1 MIWYLKGRCDVSI
14 AASVAVFCVGAP
26 LCRIANLF
34 QRCRYATPQEPPVRV
49 PKAKSQPKVEEVAEP
64 EPKEEKEEEPEE
76 MQLEPGDL
84 VDGVVTTINNKGVWV
99 NIGGGKKGL
108 LEVPA
113 ELKGEFRRGDSVQGM
128 RVEEVKEDGNPVL
141 SMDDPE
147 LEVEEP
153 SRRTRNKP
161 KGKAKGKRTPV
172 APEHALP
179 VMCPAQGGAGLRPVL
194 ARREY
199 RLPLL
204 VKYHKP
210 KGMVTSMRVQKN
222 IKKTDLE
229 DLRSVVSFAGDEFE
243 LDLYHPVGGL
253 ATGASG
259 LFLWSRSGRLTRQL
273 QDPRRGVANILE
285 LEVCGAVRA
294 EYLDEALQ
302 TGVNLGVT
310 GFQRTYTASVL
321 EAALLPDS
329 SLQEPRSRVTIL
341 ARDGRAQVPAMVE
354 RCSPEADTGAHLGD
368 ALLSAFRKN
377 HCRLAAY
384 LLVILRPSFSD
395 DAVRASQILE
405 AVGKLEAATTDEEVW
420 ACELAGLPASEPTSL
435 ESFVLHVCTV
445 SAFCGAAPRLE
456 PAVTKHAERY
466 YRSTAVGAFIS
477 DPPHVDAGGLT
488 YP

>member
-1 MIWYLKGRCDVSI
+1 MSRVGLRRRALAPATERNRGVDPKRLLNTMHKAGIGNPKAPELPPIS
-14 AASVAVFCVGAP
+14 ASV
-26 LCRIANLF
+26 RANS
-34 QRCRYATPQEPPVRV
+34 
-49 PKAKSQPKVEEVAEP
+49 KDAK
-64 EPKEEKEEEPEE
+64 
-76 MQLEPGDL
+76 M
-84 VDGVVTTINNKGVWV
+84 I
-99 NIGGGKKGL
+99 L
-108 LEVPA
+108 LEKRQ
-113 ELKGEFRRGDSVQGM
+113 EL
-128 RVEEVKEDGNPVL
+128 
-141 SMDDPE
+141 
-147 LEVEEP
+147 LE
-153 SRRTRNKP
+153 
-161 KGKAKGKRTPV
+161 
-172 APEHALP
+172 
-179 VMCPAQGGAGLRPVL
+179 QGGAGLRPVL

-354 RCSPEADTGAHLGD
+354 RCGYKVVAQRRTQVGGLSLGD
-368 ALLSAFRKN
+368 
-377 HCRLAAY
+377 
-384 LLVILRPSFSD
+384 
-395 DAVRASQILE
+395 LE
-405 AVGKLEAATTDEEVW
+405 VGKLEAATTDEEVW
-420 ACELAGLPASEPTSL
+420 ACELAGLPASEYP
-435 ESFVLHVCTV
+435 ESARPPEEERRPRRK
-445 SAFCGAAPRLE
+445 SAPR
-456 PAVTKHAERY
+456 ERW
-466 YRSTAVGAFIS
+466 RTGSRGPRNQKPLRA
-477 DPPHVDAGGLT
+477 
-488 YP
+488 

>member
-1 MIWYLKGRCDVSI
+1 LAPATERNRGVDPKRLLNTMHKAGIGNPKAPELPPIS
-14 AASVAVFCVGAP
+14 ASV
-26 LCRIANLF
+26 RANS
-34 QRCRYATPQEPPVRV
+34 
-49 PKAKSQPKVEEVAEP
+49 KDAK
-64 EPKEEKEEEPEE
+64 
-76 MQLEPGDL
+76 M
-84 VDGVVTTINNKGVWV
+84 I
-99 NIGGGKKGL
+99 L
-108 LEVPA
+108 LEKRQ
-113 ELKGEFRRGDSVQGM
+113 EL
-128 RVEEVKEDGNPVL
+128 
-141 SMDDPE
+141 
-147 LEVEEP
+147 LE
-153 SRRTRNKP
+153 
-161 KGKAKGKRTPV
+161 
-172 APEHALP
+172 
-179 VMCPAQGGAGLRPVL
+179 QGGAGLRPVL

-354 RCSPEADTGAHLGD
+354 RCGYKVVAQRRTQVGGLSLGD
-368 ALLSAFRKN
+368 
-377 HCRLAAY
+377 
-384 LLVILRPSFSD
+384 
-395 DAVRASQILE
+395 LE
-405 AVGKLEAATTDEEVW
+405 VGKLEAATTDEEVW
-420 ACELAGLPASEPTSL
+420 ACELAGLPASEYP
-435 ESFVLHVCTV
+435 ESARPPEEERRPRRK
-445 SAFCGAAPRLE
+445 SAPR
-456 PAVTKHAERY
+456 ERW
-466 YRSTAVGAFIS
+466 RTGSRGPRNQKPLRA
-477 DPPHVDAGGLT
+477 
-488 YP
+488 

>member
-1 MIWYLKGRCDVSI
+1 MH
-14 AASVAVFCVGAP
+14 
-26 LCRIANLF
+26 
-34 QRCRYATPQEPPVRV
+34 
-49 PKAKSQPKVEEVAEP
+49 
-64 EPKEEKEEEPEE
+64 
-76 MQLEPGDL
+76 
-84 VDGVVTTINNKGVWV
+84 
-99 NIGGGKKGL
+99 
-108 LEVPA
+108 
-113 ELKGEFRRGDSVQGM
+113 FR
-128 RVEEVKEDGNPVL
+128 
-141 SMDDPE
+141 
-147 LEVEEP
+147 
-153 SRRTRNKP
+153 
-161 KGKAKGKRTPV
+161 RTPV
-172 APEHALP
+172 TTEHALQ

-354 RCSPEADTGAHLGD
+354 RCSPEADAGAHLGD
-368 ALLSAFRKN
+368 ALAHAFRKN

-395 DAVRASQILE
+395 DAVRVSQILE
-405 AVGKLEAATTDEEVW
+405 AVMSSRCGFVCLAAWLLSGPLSFCAVAIPFLLHPTLICIRRPLVW
-420 ACELAGLPASEPTSL
+420 RHG
-435 ESFVLHVCTV
+435 
-445 SAFCGAAPRLE
+445 
-456 PAVTKHAERY
+456 
-466 YRSTAVGAFIS
+466 FIS
-477 DPPHVDAGGLT
+477 SFPYRRRRHTKGRHWPADALT
-488 YP
+488 SIAQRVLVYKSVPS